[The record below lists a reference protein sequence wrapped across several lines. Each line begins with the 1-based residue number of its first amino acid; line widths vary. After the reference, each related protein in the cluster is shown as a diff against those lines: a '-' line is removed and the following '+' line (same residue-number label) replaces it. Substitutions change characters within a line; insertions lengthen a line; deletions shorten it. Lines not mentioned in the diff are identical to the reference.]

1 MGSPIDSSFAHS
13 SKLDKNVCLCN
24 SPVVWCGMIVL
35 VNCYQNYQSIFS
47 WSYRQM
53 MNLQGKPILCHFFRG
68 GRYVRPWFSQ
78 LFFHK
83 SGEFLC
89 SLERK
94 FPDLFKTHPPFVCS
108 PLLMPSTACQTLIPL
123 FFGTPCMYQGLFR
136 EDTGSNQVELYFSWF
151 YL

>member
-1 MGSPIDSSFAHS
+1 
-13 SKLDKNVCLCN
+13 
-24 SPVVWCGMIVL
+24 
-35 VNCYQNYQSIFS
+35 
-47 WSYRQM
+47 M

-94 FPDLFKTHPPFVCS
+94 FPKFFKTHPPFVCS

-123 FFGTPCMYQGLFR
+123 FLGTPCRYEKEQGYRKCNLIIYDSYLGTLNRVSKCSKNDKMQFF
-136 EDTGSNQVELYFSWF
+136 SLVFYFKLTRVF
-151 YL
+151 I